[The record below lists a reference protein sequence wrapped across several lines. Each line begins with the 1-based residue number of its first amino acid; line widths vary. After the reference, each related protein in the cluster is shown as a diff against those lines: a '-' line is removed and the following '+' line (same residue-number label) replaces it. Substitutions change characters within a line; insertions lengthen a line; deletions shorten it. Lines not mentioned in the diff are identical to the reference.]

1 MAHPHVG
8 AGVHVSLSRLRPRSI
23 DKQYTNYKLRSRN
36 KQRTTSLFLC
46 ALSDGSP
53 CYLPNDLRLELFS
66 EVDGAKVWC
75 ERLLLCHSR
84 GLRVPHGRSPL
95 HGLAFARKGTS
106 CRVRCS
112 RFCRLRRGGRA
123 KKSPAS
129 HRGEEAG

>member
-1 MAHPHVG
+1 M
-8 AGVHVSLSRLRPRSI
+8 S
-23 DKQYTNYKLRSRN
+23 
-36 KQRTTSLFLC
+36 C
-46 ALSDGSP
+46 ALPRCPQALSHRSSSFHHLPRCRPPVSRDNTVSRETAGSSVIFP
-53 CYLPNDLRLELFS
+53 PTCAPSFFS

-75 ERLLLCHSR
+75 ERPLLCHSR

-95 HGLAFARKGTS
+95 HGLAFAREGTS

-129 HRGEEAG
+129 HRG